1 MKHIRCCFRFMHHP
15 AHDLQPSQEPD
26 LLFGFPVL
34 FFGTLAIAGLVA
46 YVLHRRWGG
55 LPKVG
60 QHRYDPIVLILG
72 LWCLG
77 GLLTDAFAHISG
89 VVDDTFFTPWHAIWY
104 SGATAYGLYITYAIL
119 PEGGV
124 QELMRHPFKIL
135 GDVAPQHKPGV
146 YGIIVFGVSGVGDMI
161 WHETLGVE
169 SSTDILLSPT
179 HIGLFVGLMMSVTAP
194 MWSAWPDAKSGT
206 SGWSSQL
213 LLVFGAGA
221 AWSVVQLLFRYTN
234 LWFRDITE
242 FCYSGGNS
250 YYCNNSSYEGA
261 LEFGLQSFWLQTLLI
276 SGVLIVFLRRWKP
289 ARGSML
295 TMFSIQA
302 VSMWVYAEFDQTV
315 LMMSLILA
323 FIAELSVPVFYRW
336 GTQVYVPLVAAVQ
349 VLVFM
354 LMWWFGAQSLS
365 NVLYWTEGGNL
376 HVLPF
381 GWTIHATVG
390 TVIVAASIA
399 WFAVVVADGPTVPA
413 LVESPVDGS

>member
-1 MKHIRCCFRFMHHP
+1 MHHP
-15 AHDLQPSQEPD
+15 AHDIQATQEPD
-26 LLFGFPVL
+26 LLFGFPVI

-46 YVLHRRWGG
+46 YGLQRRWGE

-60 QHRYDPIVLILG
+60 QPRYDFIVLLLG

-124 QELMRHPFKIL
+124 SELVRHPFRIL
-135 GDVAPQHKPGV
+135 KDLAPQHKAGV
-146 YGIIVFGVSGVGDMI
+146 YGIIVFGVSGIGDMI

-234 LWFRDITE
+234 LWFRDLPE

-250 YYCNNSSYEGA
+250 YYCNNSRYEGA
-261 LEFGLQSFWLQTLLI
+261 LEFGLQSFWLQALLI
-276 SGVLIVFLRRWKP
+276 SGVLILFLRRWKP

-295 TMFSIQA
+295 TLFSIQA

-315 LMMSLILA
+315 LVMSLILA

-336 GTQVYVPLVAAVQ
+336 GMQVYVPLVAAAQ

-365 NVLYWTEGGNL
+365 NVLYWTEGGDL

-399 WFAVVVADGPTVPA
+399 WFAVVVADGPTAPP
-413 LVESPVDGS
+413 LIESPVDGS